1 MAGRCYRRVMRDWR
15 TLLNQA
21 RRLNPM
27 VADGLLGAF
36 LLVIALPQLFV
47 QDPVY
52 RNLGYSFRGGDW
64 LGVLLLAG
72 ETLTLSWRR
81 RHPLIVLG
89 VSTASSVALLLVGFP
104 PTVADLALVVAT
116 YSLAAHS
123 PRRTAIIGGA
133 AFMVALGGL
142 LVLASVK
149 YPHDAPQPQAYAV
162 NFATFTFAW
171 FLGVLQRG
179 RHQHTAELVR
189 LNRQLAHER
198 ESRAR
203 WAVAEERS
211 RIARELHDVIAHAV
225 SVMVV
230 QAGAARRVAESRPD
244 HAKDAMTLIE
254 STGRQALAEMR
265 DLVGVLRDVN
275 EPTSLDPQP
284 RLGDVAALVERSRAA
299 GLDVTLEVTGEPRPL
314 PIGIDLSAY
323 RIVQEALTNVRK
335 HAGPATA
342 EVRVRYGTLDL
353 QIEVVDDGRGPLGVP
368 LGSLNGNGDRHA
380 NGDRDGDGD
389 HHGNGDDGNSR
400 DRGDRGCGEVRGN
413 GLIGMRERVA
423 LYGGRLEVG
432 PMPPRGFRVLAHL
445 PLERG
450 AG

>member
-1 MAGRCYRRVMRDWR
+1 MRDWR
-15 TLLNQA
+15 SLLNRA

-47 QDPVY
+47 QDPAY
-52 RNLGYSFRGGDW
+52 HDLGYSFRGGDW

-89 VSTASSVALLLVGFP
+89 VSTASAVALLLVGFP
-104 PTVADLALVVAT
+104 PTVADLAMVVAT

-133 AFMVALGGL
+133 AFMVALGGI
-142 LVLASVK
+142 LVVAGLK
-149 YPHDAPQPQAYAV
+149 YTHDATRPQDYVV
-162 NFATFTFAW
+162 NFATFAFAW

-179 RHQHTAELVR
+179 RHQHTAELER
-189 LNRQLAHER
+189 LNRQLASER

-203 WAVAEERS
+203 GAVAEERS

-230 QAGAARRVAESRPD
+230 QAGAARRVTDSRPD
-244 HAKDAMTLIE
+244 QAKDAMTLIE

-265 DLVGVLRDVN
+265 DLVGVLRDVD

-284 RLGDVAALVERSRAA
+284 RLGDVATLVERSRAA
-299 GLDVTLEVTGEPRPL
+299 GLDVTLEVEGEPRPL
-314 PIGIDLSAY
+314 PTGIDLSAY

-353 QIEVVDDGRGPLGVP
+353 QIEVVDDGRGPLGRP
-368 LGSLNGNGDRHA
+368 LGSLNGNGDRA
-380 NGDRDGDGD
+380 DRGDGG
-389 HHGNGDDGNSR
+389 GNGR
-400 DRGDRGCGEVRGN
+400 DRGDRGCDEGRGN

>member
-1 MAGRCYRRVMRDWR
+1 MHDWR
-15 TLLNQA
+15 SLLYRA
-21 RRLNPM
+21 GRLNPM

-47 QDPVY
+47 QDPAY
-52 RNLGYSFRGGDW
+52 RDLGYSFRGGDW
-64 LGVLLLAG
+64 LGVLLLAC

-89 VSTASSVALLLVGFP
+89 VSTASAAALLLVGFP
-104 PTVADLALVVAT
+104 PTVADLAMVVAT
-116 YSLAAHS
+116 YSMAAHS

-142 LVLASVK
+142 LVLASFK
-149 YPHDAPQPQAYAV
+149 YPHDAPQPQEYAV
-162 NFATFTFAW
+162 NFATFAFAW

-179 RHQHTAELVR
+179 RHQHTAELER
-189 LNRQLAHER
+189 LNRQLASER

-230 QAGAARRVAESRPD
+230 QAGAARRVADSRPD
-244 HAKDAMTLIE
+244 QAKDAMTLIE

-265 DLVGVLRDVN
+265 GLVGVLRDVD
-275 EPTSLDPQP
+275 EPTTLDPQP
-284 RLGDVAALVERSRAA
+284 RLGDVATLVERSRAA

-314 PIGIDLSAY
+314 PTGIDLSAY

-335 HAGPATA
+335 HAGPAMA

-353 QIEVVDDGRGPLGVP
+353 QIEVVDDGRGPIGRP
-368 LGSLNGNGDRHA
+368 LGSLNGNGDRGGA
-380 NGDRDGDGD
+380 GSDGGSDRDG
-389 HHGNGDDGNSR
+389 R
-400 DRGDRGCGEVRGN
+400 DRGDRGCDEGRGN
-413 GLIGMRERVA
+413 GLIGMRERVV